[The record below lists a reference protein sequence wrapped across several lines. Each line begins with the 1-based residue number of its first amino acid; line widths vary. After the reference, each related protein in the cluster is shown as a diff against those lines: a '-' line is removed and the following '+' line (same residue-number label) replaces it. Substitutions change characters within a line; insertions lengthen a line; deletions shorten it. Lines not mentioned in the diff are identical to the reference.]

1 MECYLAIK
9 RIALDS
15 VLMSW
20 MNLEPIIQSKVS
32 QKEKNKYRIY
42 MESRKRVRMNLFVG
56 QQWKHG
62 QRGQTCGHGE
72 WNKWREQRGH
82 MYISVCKTDSQG
94 DLLYDSGGHTSAV
107 TT

>member
-1 MECYLAIK
+1 
-9 RIALDS
+9 
-15 VLMSW
+15 
-20 MNLEPIIQSKVS
+20 
-32 QKEKNKYRIY
+32 

-107 TT
+107 TTYRDGVGGERQAQGAGDIHHG